1 MAKRNEISIPRGIMN
16 KDGVPV
22 TTGEAM
28 LDASCTCGMDCCNK
42 ILKLEG
48 YNSETGKTVPFG
60 MYIVDG
66 VPVYE
71 PLAEAMAS
79 VEALKATVPVVLPST
94 PITNGVFRFN
104 VGNTDTII
112 PYISANLYRIDS
124 VVTGSSS
131 LIGRRIQFK
140 VSDVATAVV
149 ITSVTNGFGLEDG
162 SGLISVFPHTL
173 SATGFSE
180 AYSFDIASG
189 DDSIPATFDINIT
202 YLGNPY
208 IIRIVRSA

>member
-94 PITNGVFRFN
+94 PITNGAFRFN
-104 VGNTDTII
+104 VGNSDDNI
-112 PYISANLYRIDS
+112 PYLSGNIYQLNTTSALVGRELDFKISGTLTP
-124 VVTGSSS
+124 VV
-131 LIGRRIQFK
+131 L
-140 VSDVATAVV
+140 
-149 ITSVTNGFGLEDG
+149 TSVTSGFTMLDG
-162 SGLISVFPHTL
+162 GGAIVTYPHTVVQ
-173 SATGFSE
+173 SGGSYDYMFRIETGTDT
-180 AYSFDIASG
+180 A
-189 DDSIPATFDINIT
+189 PVTVNIGFT
-202 YLGNPY
+202 YLGQPY
-208 IIRIVRSA
+208 ILRLNRTV